1 MYIEETISTQ
11 IIDFLSARGFDN
23 VLALSEIDMDDIAHM
38 ENQMKRSLL
47 QGEKKIIIALE
58 KKAREYDESLRKTEK
73 SSDFDLSSV
82 TFILKELVKSA
93 MQNANVP
100 PNRNRY
106 SEAIQWFSTYIFL
119 LSGKAAYEFIS
130 SNLMLPS
137 ISTISV
143 YLFYFKVQIV
153 VHFD

>member
-1 MYIEETISTQ
+1 MFIGETIPTQ
-11 IIDFLSARGFDN
+11 IIDFLSPGGFDN
-23 VLALSEIDMDDIAHM
+23 VLALSEIDIDDIAHM

-47 QGEKKIIIALE
+47 QGEKKFIIALG
-58 KKAREYDESLRKTEK
+58 KKAREYDESLSRTKN

-93 MQNANVP
+93 VQNANVP

-130 SNLMLPS
+130 SNMMLPS

-143 YLFYFKVQIV
+143 YLFYSKFLQMSRT
-153 VHFD
+153 F